1 VSVWV
6 GEEFAP
12 GELTCQELAEII
24 TEYLDGALSRS
35 DRARF
40 EAHLAECENCTRYVE
55 QLRVTVAI
63 SGRVAAESIAPG
75 VRDELLAAFRGWAA
89 KTG

>member
-1 VSVWV
+1 MSVWV

-24 TEYLDGALSRS
+24 TDYLDGALSSS

-40 EAHLAECENCTRYVE
+40 EEHLAECENCTRYVE

-63 SGRVAAESIAPG
+63 SGRVTSASIDPA

-89 KTG
+89 GI